1 MGAVCRANEGRSMKV
16 LTCYRRMCVLAFA
29 KISAG
34 GKAGTK
40 EMVDVRT
47 SRYETVVI
55 AISYWE

>member
-40 EMVDVRT
+40 EMVDVN
-47 SRYETVVI
+47 
-55 AISYWE
+55 